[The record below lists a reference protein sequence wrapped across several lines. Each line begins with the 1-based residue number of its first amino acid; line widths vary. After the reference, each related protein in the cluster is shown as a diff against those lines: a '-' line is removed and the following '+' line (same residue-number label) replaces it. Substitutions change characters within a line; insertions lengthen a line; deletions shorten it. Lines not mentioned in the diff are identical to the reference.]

1 MCIKVI
7 SNMIISNMV
16 ITSIIITDNKTHNHV
31 EEEQFQSWMKSC
43 EGFFVEASD
52 TTSTSEA
59 PRLSIF

>member
-1 MCIKVI
+1 
-7 SNMIISNMV
+7 MIISNMV

-43 EGFFVEASD
+43 EGFGEQHFVEASD